1 MRLEPR
7 SMGVNHYTMS
17 PLSEKQEEF
26 SNKNSSRDSQWSSP
40 SGGWWSL
47 CEDRS
52 IDWDAWIIQG
62 FITISNL
69 LFRLILHRVCQTLS
83 RCLVR
88 SCWLAWKRVHSQEG
102 GPLVPGCGS
111 RGFASELS
119 SYLCQGWIR
128 GRQASKHSSQLQ
140 SNPQIHALDW
150 LLAWEE
156 EGRRHLQGDSRITWG
171 QPWAPALELWP
182 QEQAGQLASV
192 SIWIKMLVLFCL
204 PGLTLPASR
213 AVHSSV
219 WRGD

>member
-1 MRLEPR
+1 MVPMWGQIHRLRCLDNPR
-7 SMGVNHYTMS
+7 FYNYI
-17 PLSEKQEEF
+17 KFAFQI
-26 SNKNSSRDSQWSSP
+26 NSS
-40 SGGWWSL
+40 
-47 CEDRS
+47 
-52 IDWDAWIIQG
+52 QG
-62 FITISNL
+62 VPNTEQMLGKKL
-69 LFRLILHRVCQTLS
+69 LTCMEEN
-83 RCLVR
+83 
-88 SCWLAWKRVHSQEG
+88 HSQEG

-111 RGFASELS
+111 CGFASELS

-140 SNPQIHALDW
+140 SNPQIHVLDW

-156 EGRRHLQGDSRITWG
+156 EGRRHLQGESRIMWG

-219 WRGD
+219 WRDD